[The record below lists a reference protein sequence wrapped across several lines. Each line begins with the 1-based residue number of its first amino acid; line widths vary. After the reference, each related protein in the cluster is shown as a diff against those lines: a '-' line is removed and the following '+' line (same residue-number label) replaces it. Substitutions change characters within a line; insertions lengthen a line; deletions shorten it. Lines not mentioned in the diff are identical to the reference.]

1 MNSTREY
8 ALIEIK
14 ISADG
19 LSHFSSTSASWSL
32 THSNIVPFDFD
43 NHSDAYTIDLA
54 LKLIDHSDQCFLFVN
69 QTKDVDQLGS
79 VSKFFNSVT
88 RKYREKATVV
98 YLSENK
104 KLTPFY
110 KVLQA
115 KKCVGH
121 KEAKSLFD
129 TWSKGLETDPNQP
142 EKEIS
147 L

>member
-1 MNSTREY
+1 MSSKKEY

-19 LSHFSSTSASWSL
+19 LSNFSSQTSSWGLS
-32 THSNIVPFDFD
+32 HSNIVPFDFD
-43 NHSDAYTIDLA
+43 NHSEAYTIDLA
-54 LKLIDHSDQCFLFVN
+54 LKLIDHSDQCYLIVH
-69 QTKDVDQLGS
+69 QTQDVDQLGS
-79 VSKFFNSVT
+79 ISKFFNSVT
-88 RKYREKATVV
+88 RKFREKATVV

-115 KKCVGH
+115 KACVDY
-121 KEAKSLFD
+121 KDAKSFFD
-129 TWSKGLETDPNQP
+129 IWTKGLETDPNQP
-142 EKEIS
+142 EKETA